1 MRELQRIIIE
11 EMGVAPEIDA
21 AGEVARRVQFL
32 VDYAHSAHAHGFVLG
47 ISGGI
52 DSTLAGRLGQ
62 LAAEALR
69 ANGQDA
75 QFVAVRLPY
84 KAQVDEADAQAAM
97 AFVAADT
104 ELSINIAPG
113 TDGVVA
119 EFAAATGRALSD
131 FDKGNVKARLRM
143 TAQYAI
149 AADLDLLVIGTDQAA
164 ESVSGFFTKFGD
176 GGADVLP
183 LYGLNKRQVRQLLE
197 HLGAPEA
204 LRVKPPTADLLDGK
218 PLQGDEVELG
228 LSYDVIDD
236 YLEGREVPADAA
248 ETIERRYLATRHKR
262 TTPATILDD
271 WWADAHDRHSSSS
284 T

>member
-1 MRELQRIIIE
+1 MRELQRVIIA
-11 EMGVAPEIDA
+11 EMGVAPEIEA
-21 AGEVARRVQFL
+21 AQEVARRVQFL
-32 VDYAHSAHAHGFVLG
+32 VDYAHTARARGFVLG
-47 ISGGI
+47 ISGGV

-69 ANGQDA
+69 TEGQDA

-84 KAQVDEADAQAAM
+84 RVQADEADAQAAL

-104 ELSINIAPG
+104 ELALNIAPG
-113 TDGVVA
+113 TDGIA
-119 EFAAATGRALSD
+119 GEFATTTGRTLSD
-131 FDKGNVKARLRM
+131 FDKGNVKARVRM

-149 AADLDLLVIGTDQAA
+149 AADLGLLVIGTDQAA

-183 LYGLNKRQVRQLLE
+183 LFGLNKRQVRQLLA
-197 HLGAPEA
+197 HLGAPEP
-204 LRVKPPTADLLDGK
+204 LRAKAPTADLLDGK

-228 LSYDVIDD
+228 LSYDIIDD
-236 YLEGREVPADAA
+236 YLEGREVAVDAA

-262 TTPATILDD
+262 TTPATILND
-271 WWADAHDRHSSSS
+271 WWRG
-284 T
+284 